1 MLQSFGTW
9 IISRTSHNMCIMRS
23 LFTCQRD
30 IGINT
35 PNNLTW
41 PTCFA
46 QKQKTERKT
55 CSKSTFYRF
64 PNSMNKSQSLFSLL
78 KVWPGVP
85 GELLGKW
92 IDMKDRQQQKLRSL
106 RKWKDVLKVE
116 SGVPG
121 ELLVKWIKTSL
132 LTTWSRKSF
141 CWQTLSRQTTKK
153 GVDIQ

>member
-1 MLQSFGTW
+1 
-9 IISRTSHNMCIMRS
+9 MCIMRS

-35 PNNLTW
+35 PKNLTW

-55 CSKSTFYRF
+55 CTKSTFCCF
-64 PNSMNKSQSLFSLL
+64 PSSMNKSQSLFSLL

-92 IDMKDRQQQKLRSL
+92 VDMQDRQQEKKVRIWESEKKPKMCWKSSPRRVAGQVNQNILVDDMIKKIVLLTNIIKTDDKERLRLSI
-106 RKWKDVLKVE
+106 KWKDPKTYRLNQ
-116 SGVPG
+116 
-121 ELLVKWIKTSL
+121 LL
-132 LTTWSRKSF
+132 
-141 CWQTLSRQTTKK
+141 
-153 GVDIQ
+153 

>member
-1 MLQSFGTW
+1 
-9 IISRTSHNMCIMRS
+9 MRS

-35 PNNLTW
+35 PKNLTW

-55 CSKSTFYRF
+55 CTISTFCCF
-64 PNSMNKSQSLFSLL
+64 PSSMNKSQSLFSLL

-85 GELLGKW
+85 GELLVKW
-92 IDMKDRQQQKLRSL
+92 IDMQDRQQEKKLRV
-106 RKWKDVLKVE
+106 WE
-116 SGVPG
+116 SEKIQRCAESRVPG